1 MGNQIIWEREQTVQY
16 SQWKCLK
23 EIAQNCVCSTNIIFK
38 MTTMSCMTEWPQR
51 YSVWNQDQDNTI

>member
-38 MTTMSCMTEWPQR
+38 VTTMSCMTEWPKG
-51 YSVWNQDQDNTI
+51 YSV